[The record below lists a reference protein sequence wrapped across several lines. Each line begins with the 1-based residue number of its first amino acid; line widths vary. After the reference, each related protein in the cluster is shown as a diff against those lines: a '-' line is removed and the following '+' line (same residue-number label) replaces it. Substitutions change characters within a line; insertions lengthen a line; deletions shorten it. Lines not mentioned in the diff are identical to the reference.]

1 MQSAMAAKPKKP
13 AYHHG
18 DLARAL
24 VDAAVALVG
33 ERGLEGL
40 TLIDA
45 ARRVGVSHAAV
56 YRHFDDKRAL
66 LVAIAER
73 GFEGL
78 ARAMKRALASAPA
91 APRARFLHV
100 GRAVVRFAVDD
111 AVLYRVMFS
120 GVKPS
125 ARSELAAAP
134 AGSAFG
140 LLLAL
145 VRDLQAARFLRAGD
159 PLGHALA
166 IWSTTHGL
174 ATLAAAGELPSSPK
188 ALAATADEVH
198 GALLDGLCPR

>member
-1 MQSAMAAKPKKP
+1 MAGKPRKD

-24 VDAAVALVG
+24 VDAAVALVA

-45 ARRVGVSHAAV
+45 ARRAGVSHTAV

-73 GFEGL
+73 GFDRL
-78 ARAMKRALASAPA
+78 AHAMKRALATAPV

-111 AVLYRVMFS
+111 AVLYRVMFA
-120 GVKPS
+120 GVKP
-125 ARSELAAAP
+125 AALNELAAAP
-134 AGSAFG
+134 PDSAFG
-140 LLLAL
+140 LLLGL
-145 VRDLQAARFLRAGD
+145 VGDLQRERFLRRGG
-159 PLGHALA
+159 PLRHAVA
-166 IWSTTHGL
+166 IWSATHGV
-174 ATLAAAGELPSSPK
+174 AMLAAAGELPSSPK
-188 ALAATADEVH
+188 ALAAMADAIH
-198 GALLDGLCPR
+198 GALLDGLRPR